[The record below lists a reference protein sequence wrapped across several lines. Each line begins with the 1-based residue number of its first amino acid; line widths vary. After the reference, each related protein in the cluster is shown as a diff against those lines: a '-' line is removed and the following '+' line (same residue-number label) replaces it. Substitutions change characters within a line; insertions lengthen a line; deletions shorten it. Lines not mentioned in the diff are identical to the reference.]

1 MESNK
6 VNNRLLIVEDIDV
19 AYGNSPVL
27 RGISLCV
34 GKNEIVGIAGESGS
48 GKSTLI
54 YTILGILGHG
64 GVVTRG
70 QVLFENLELIK
81 LTAEEMRQ
89 LRGSK
94 IALIAQNS
102 VQSFHPAK
110 KIKKQLREFVNSH
123 NGVVVYN
130 EAEKQMLKLLK
141 NMRITDGQRILNS
154 YAFELSGGLCQRASI
169 AMTMVLHPKLILADE
184 PTSAL
189 DVSVQAQVVKE
200 LMKVRNE
207 YGSSILI
214 VSHNMGL
221 IAHISDRVVIMFSGR
236 VLESGKTS
244 EIIKHPLHPYTINL
258 IKSVPRLNLPLPAK
272 IQTYNGTS
280 ALTGCPL
287 YGSCSRAQ
295 ICCRDVFPEEK
306 IFAGSHMVRCWHV

>member
-1 MESNK
+1 MNSG
-6 VNNRLLIVEDIDV
+6 LLAVENIDV

-27 RGISLCV
+27 RGISVYV
-34 GKNEIVGIAGESGS
+34 GKNEIVGIVGESGS
-48 GKSTLI
+48 GKSTVI
-54 YTILGILGHG
+54 YTILGILGRG
-64 GVVTRG
+64 GVVSRG
-70 QVLFENLELIK
+70 RVLFENLELTK

-102 VQSFHPAK
+102 VQSFHPIK
-110 KIKKQLREFVNSH
+110 KIKKQLRDFINSH
-123 NGVVVYN
+123 NGVIGYN
-130 EAEKQMLKLLK
+130 EAEKRMLKLLK
-141 NMRITDGQRILNS
+141 NMRITDGKRILNS

-189 DVSVQAQVVKE
+189 DVSVQAQVVDE

-214 VSHNMGL
+214 VSHNMGV
-221 IAHISDRVVIMFSGR
+221 IAHISDRIVVMFSGR

-258 IKSVPRLNLPLPAK
+258 IKSVPRLNLPLPSK
-272 IQTYNGTS
+272 IQTYNGTP

-287 YGSCSRAQ
+287 YGRCDRSQ
-295 ICCRDVFPEEK
+295 ICCREAFPEEK
-306 IFAGSHMVRCWHV
+306 IFADSHMVRCWYV